1 MSGHSRSLAAALFVV
16 AVTALTGAFSSA
28 WGAPGPARGT
38 SAAFM
43 EPTTLSPNCGS
54 GARTGA
60 ACNVIQRFFR
70 DVNSGSYAA
79 ACDLL
84 GAKLRAESH
93 GMSCEQFVEAGA
105 PEPLPW
111 GILDARATTHGVV
124 VGVSLGQS
132 ELGHFRMRRHR
143 AFVAVQQ
150 GRLRILA
157 TKLVA

>member
-1 MSGHSRSLAAALFVV
+1 
-16 AVTALTGAFSSA
+16 
-28 WGAPGPARGT
+28 
-38 SAAFM
+38 
-43 EPTTLSPNCGS
+43 
-54 GARTGA
+54 
-60 ACNVIQRFFR
+60 
-70 DVNSGSYAA
+70 
-79 ACDLL
+79 
-84 GAKLRAESH
+84 
-93 GMSCEQFVEAGA
+93 MSCEQFVEAGA

-150 GRLRILA
+150 GHLRILA